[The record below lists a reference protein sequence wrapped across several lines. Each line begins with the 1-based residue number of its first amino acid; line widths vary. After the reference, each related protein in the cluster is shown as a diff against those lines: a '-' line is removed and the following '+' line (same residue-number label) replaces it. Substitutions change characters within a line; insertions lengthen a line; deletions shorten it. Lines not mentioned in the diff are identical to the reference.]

1 MFVKQI
7 IKFKLLRIRK
17 EMEIF
22 VKKKKLTKNKNVV
35 KNDESGSQ

>member
-22 VKKKKLTKNKNVV
+22 VKKKKLTKNK
-35 KNDESGSQ
+35 KCS